1 MTKRCKHCGQL
12 LPGSPAADL
21 EAAPLAKLERRIVDA
36 LSRAHPCAVTID
48 ALIDHVYFDDAD
60 GGPIAA
66 RNSVASTVA
75 RMRKLLPRYGW
86 TIPRGSRGRG
96 VRGTYKLTKA
106 TGSGK

>member
-1 MTKRCKHCGQL
+1 MTQRCKCCGQP
-12 LPGSPAADL
+12 LPGSPSVDL

-36 LSRAHPCAVTID
+36 LSIAHPRAVTID
-48 ALIDHVYFDDAD
+48 ALIDQVYFDDAD
-60 GGPIAA
+60 GGPIDA
-66 RNSVASTVA
+66 RSSVASTVA

-106 TGSGK
+106 SWWSK